1 MGVGEGSVVEVKIE
15 TGPER
20 LARVIRQGKRTRRLI
35 LLNMLNADN
44 AFEGGLDL
52 GAGCRVRD
60 GKETGERNCVPSTKL
75 MMKQKPWL
83 PASSHHISAP
93 GRKEGP
99 GGRRRL
105 CWLAAQH
112 GAEPDGGSG
121 RCASLAATAL
131 ARVRAGSWAETGR
144 SPRRTDFLPG
154 VSPRLVPRGSGAASA
169 VDLAVGCGRRG
180 AGGSSSAGKD
190 VTLSERQC
198 QVQVKKKR
206 RGVRRSGV
214 RKPDFL
220 FTEPPPIA
228 PEFNPEGASRH
239 RPHRKSLGLAP
250 RRPASRAA
258 SQTGAP
264 RLALARLSLRARLR
278 FPAEPDLGRSSG
290 CAQERPGGLGPAP
303 LRAAGLRVGRGRSP
317 GASARTEPRHSRRRA
332 QVRAAHP
339 GAEGGPGP
347 RLPGKGLFS
356 GLPPPPSVRPPL
368 LPSGTV
374 CLFRFLSSTLL
385 GSSIPLRHAPTTN
398 AAGEL
403 EGSMCLPRGCRRGPR
418 GRLPYGP
425 GTEGGGPP
433 CRQEQRGRE
442 MRGTSRTGRGPR
454 QRPGP
459 ASLPICRTKAAEAA
473 ELRWRPSTGCKQNQ
487 TKRGER
493 KSEMALLKME
503 PRPLGRLSF
512 LCLLLRLLR
521 VSSPSTPLFS
531 ALLPVIS
538 TPSPLC
544 FSD

>member
-1 MGVGEGSVVEVKIE
+1 M
-15 TGPER
+15 
-20 LARVIRQGKRTRRLI
+20 
-35 LLNMLNADN
+35 
-44 AFEGGLDL
+44 
-52 GAGCRVRD
+52 
-60 GKETGERNCVPSTKL
+60 
-75 MMKQKPWL
+75 
-83 PASSHHISAP
+83 
-93 GRKEGP
+93 
-99 GGRRRL
+99 
-105 CWLAAQH
+105 
-112 GAEPDGGSG
+112 
-121 RCASLAATAL
+121 
-131 ARVRAGSWAETGR
+131 
-144 SPRRTDFLPG
+144 
-154 VSPRLVPRGSGAASA
+154 
-169 VDLAVGCGRRG
+169 
-180 AGGSSSAGKD
+180 
-190 VTLSERQC
+190 
-198 QVQVKKKR
+198 
-206 RGVRRSGV
+206 

-425 GTEGGGPP
+425 GTEGGG
-433 CRQEQRGRE
+433 RLAARSSAGGRCAE
-442 MRGTSRTGRGPR
+442 RPGRGGGR
-454 QRPGP
+454 
-459 ASLPICRTKAAEAA
+459 ASARAL
-473 ELRWRPSTGCKQNQ
+473 RPSPSVGPKLLKLQNCAGARPPAANKTKQNAA
-487 TKRGER
+487 KGKAKWR
-493 KSEMALLKME
+493 
-503 PRPLGRLSF
+503 
-512 LCLLLRLLR
+512 C
-521 VSSPSTPLFS
+521 
-531 ALLPVIS
+531 
-538 TPSPLC
+538 
-544 FSD
+544 